1 MLLPPLNYFPLQSGH
16 RPFFASLA
24 LALALAESVSAF
36 GADGSPGTRLEAL
49 FLDEGVS
56 TLDQD
61 EALPAVIDALMNLQA
76 GDRMIGVISH
86 MENLAQRLPARIEIA
101 KNHGRSTIRTE
112 GNPTEMQLPTG
123 LI

>member
-1 MLLPPLNYFPLQSGH
+1 M
-16 RPFFASLA
+16 
-24 LALALAESVSAF
+24 
-36 GADGSPGTRLEAL
+36 EAL

-86 MENLAQRLPARIEIA
+86 MENLAQRLPVRIEVV

-112 GNPTEMQLPTG
+112 RKAREMQLPTG